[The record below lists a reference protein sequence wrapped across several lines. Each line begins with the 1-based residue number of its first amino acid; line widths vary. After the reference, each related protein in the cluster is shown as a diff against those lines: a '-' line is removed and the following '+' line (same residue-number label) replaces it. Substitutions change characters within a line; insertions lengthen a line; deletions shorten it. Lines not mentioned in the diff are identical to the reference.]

1 VQQNGQIFQ
10 FNVRI
15 QTVYCWVG
23 LVPQIY
29 LNGESISNKVLY
41 LLQEMLK
48 HWATNKMFLINFEDK
63 LHNNFSFKGSFRCAT
78 KQSDFQQNGMI
89 RCTAELF
96 WSPKSHLKSNSISS
110 KDHLNNYSFKGS
122 FRCATK

>member
-1 VQQNGQIFQ
+1 MTVLRIHLDVQPNGHIFQ
-10 FNVRI
+10 FNVMI

-29 LNGESISNKVLY
+29 LNGKSISNKVLY

-48 HWATNKMFLINFEDK
+48 HWETNKMFLINFEDK

-78 KQSDFQQNGMI
+78 KQYNLQHNRGIQTVYCWVILVS
-89 RCTAELF
+89 
-96 WSPKSHLKSNSISS
+96 
-110 KDHLNNYSFKGS
+110 
-122 FRCATK
+122 